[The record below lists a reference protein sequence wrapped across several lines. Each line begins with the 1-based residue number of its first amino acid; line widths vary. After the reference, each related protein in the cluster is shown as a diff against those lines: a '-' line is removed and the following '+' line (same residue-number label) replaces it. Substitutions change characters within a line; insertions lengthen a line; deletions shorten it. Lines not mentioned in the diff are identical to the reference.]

1 MSIIEDVF
9 ARAGLTEVKVEDL
22 RPGDKFFVWEP
33 YECGIYEGTFV
44 NSGPTGGVTVKD
56 DSGYEQCLYLGEEQ
70 RWYLVERAPVEEPN
84 GWGAIVEVDGEKYS
98 RIPDDQQDEYPWIS
112 SAGSTGSWDTWEVL
126 IKAGAPKVLFEGI
139 SE

>member
-1 MSIIEDVF
+1 MSIIENVF
-9 ARAGLTEVKVEDL
+9 ERAGAEEVKVEDL

-44 NSGPTGGVTVKD
+44 NSEPTGNVTVKD

-70 RWYLVERAPVEEPN
+70 RWYLVERAPVEEPT
-84 GWGAIVEVDGEKYS
+84 GWGAIVEVDGVKYS
-98 RIPDDQQDEYPWIS
+98 RVPYEPQDANTWVS
-112 SAGSTGSWDTWEVL
+112 GVGSCDWEEL
-126 IKAGAPKVLFEGI
+126 IAEGAPKVLFEGI

>member
-1 MSIIEDVF
+1 MSIIENVF
-9 ARAGLTEVKVEDL
+9 ERAGLQKIEVEDL

-44 NSGPTGGVTVKD
+44 NSGPAGDVTVKD

-70 RWYLVERAPVEEPN
+70 RWYLVERAPVEEPT
-84 GWGAIVEVDGEKYS
+84 GWGAIVEVGREKYS
-98 RIPDDQQDEYPWIS
+98 RVGSLDEVCWTYDGDAWYC
-112 SAGSTGSWDTWEVL
+112 WEELTAIGPV
-126 IKAGAPKVLFEGI
+126 KVLFEGI